1 MSSIEGVNEI
11 DYKGCTIKT
20 TENSNGSWY
29 WKIDTNYTSLS
40 IYPDNGEETSER
52 YALQEAKK
60 KIDEAVKNS
69 M

>member
-1 MSSIEGVNEI
+1 MSGIEGVNEI

-20 TENSNGSWY
+20 TENSDRSWY

-40 IYPDNGEETSER
+40 IYPDNGEATSER
-52 YALQEAKK
+52 YALQEAKE
-60 KIDEAVKNS
+60 KIDEAVQDS